1 MTPFNTDI
9 FFTPSPSYQLFIDL
23 VPHIPRYASY
33 NSNKS
38 FVSSN
43 LIMHSDLCF
52 SLDYVVRFSSFFC
65 FSVRR
70 FAGSFANKS
79 LFVSVCCYVHF
90 HCNLQLFL
98 YTFFSFCSALIDIS
112 AITTKMLTAQSLL
125 DFLERKQLFTVTL
138 LDSLLL
144 LFIVLLIC
152 APHASAI
159 DLAFSWRNIVTSCHP
174 VRQWQL
180 AAAIN
185 SHLAFFGLLYKH
197 LYIQTDIFSDS
208 SMQTSSP

>member
-1 MTPFNTDI
+1 MNKYWIGKYNQNTQRTSRLCRYVWYVTPFNTDI

-52 SLDYVVRFSSFFC
+52 SLDYVVRFSSLFC

-70 FAGSFANKS
+70 FAGSFASKS

-98 YTFFSFCSALIDIS
+98 YTFFFI
-112 AITTKMLTAQSLL
+112 LL
-125 DFLERKQLFTVTL
+125 SVD
-138 LDSLLL
+138 
-144 LFIVLLIC
+144 
-152 APHASAI
+152 
-159 DLAFSWRNIVTSCHP
+159 
-174 VRQWQL
+174 
-180 AAAIN
+180 
-185 SHLAFFGLLYKH
+185 
-197 LYIQTDIFSDS
+197 
-208 SMQTSSP
+208 